1 MILSQIEFIFEHCFR
16 YLFRVEFKILG
27 IICLMGFSN
36 VAAMIAGQ
44 VQYLIAGRPT
54 GPSLTAVGATP
65 TLPLVVGFF
74 RLSVFLSCPT
84 PGCLNIRL
92 GARAI
97 ASGLRGKIREIST
110 YV

>member
-1 MILSQIEFIFEHCFR
+1 MPTIIQQWQKF
-16 YLFRVEFKILG
+16 LG
-27 IICLMGFSN
+27 VNNFYIPT
-36 VAAMIAGQ
+36 V
-44 VQYLIAGRPT
+44 IAGRST

-92 GARAI
+92 GARNTLEI